1 MNDPM
6 LINTNLNLKGKNII
20 KHLHPYLNPTI
31 LSRSRVGFRN
41 FNKIDTIVVVWSV
54 YYNGGLTHYY
64 IYLSY
69 IFENQKQTM

>member
-1 MNDPM
+1 M

-41 FNKIDTIVVVWSV
+41 FNKIDTRPLWSSGV
-54 YYNGGLTHYY
+54 YIMRCAHTL
-64 IYLSY
+64 L
-69 IFENQKQTM
+69 